1 MLATWPSA
9 GSHRFCSY
17 ATTPQHIDTA
27 PSFMPQTH
35 SQIHQNQNQ
44 GKIVKS
50 KIRTSPQEIS
60 EILRTA
66 V

>member
-17 ATTPQHIDTA
+17 ATMPQHIDAA

-35 SQIHQNQNQ
+35 NQIHQNQ

-50 KIRTSPQEIS
+50 KIRTSPQKIS
-60 EILRTA
+60 EIP
-66 V
+66 